1 MIEIQLRLKN
11 KPEKI
16 VTLSENLHTI
26 LGISLFLIFPINT
39 PGQTAVL
46 ESLLCIL
53 VFCVSSILHH
63 LWSDM
68 HIMILIRM
76 SVKSSENTNQNTV
89 TDSVINFLIWWKK
102 LTTKS
107 T

>member
-1 MIEIQLRLKN
+1 
-11 KPEKI
+11 
-16 VTLSENLHTI
+16 
-26 LGISLFLIFPINT
+26 
-39 PGQTAVL
+39 
-46 ESLLCIL
+46 
-53 VFCVSSILHH
+53 
-63 LWSDM
+63 M

-107 T
+107 TEQQYDVGPLVSKITIIDVIELYNIVIFLLIHYQF